1 MKYQRYIKQYMLL
14 VSAGLIFASA
24 ASAQA
29 PATGTLDNGLRY
41 VIQPASPPCEPSNQ
55 ELLFGFAECAP
66 AEAQSA
72 IVTIMGGDASVDGY
86 VVTLVFEST
95 DGVTRSISRTVKRT
109 AFSASAGFET
119 GRMATSRLPGVRVK
133 QITVGIV
140 AKAATA
146 TVQ

>member
-1 MKYQRYIKQYMLL
+1 MKRFQIMML
-14 VSAGLIFASA
+14 VSAGLVLASA

-66 AEAQSA
+66 VEAQSA
-72 IVTIMGGDASVDGY
+72 IVTIMGGDTSVDGY
-86 VVTLVFEST
+86 VVTLTYESA
-95 DGVTRSISRTVKRT
+95 DGVTRSITRTVKRA
-109 AFSASAGFET
+109 AFSVSAGFET
-119 GRMATSRLPGVRVK
+119 GRLATSRLPGARVK
-133 QITVGIV
+133 AV
-140 AKAATA
+140 AVALVVKTATA